1 MRILFVVPRFH
12 TNLYQMVKTL
22 QQKKHEVVFHV
33 ASLGPTEDYS
43 LLTPVRYEQSK
54 ISLLVERVFGKGGV
68 NSPNYFPGALHYWR
82 VFKKLKPEVVIIRD
96 PYRYFSL
103 LVAFFSLF
111 TKTRIVFYT
120 QEELFGFR
128 KIRKRIKQSLTLFFF
143 NAAWMLPIKGN
154 ENETNRKPKYMYYIP
169 LPIPI
174 KPIPQNRKACSE
186 EGPRILMVGKYHQDR
201 KKHFLLL
208 KAISILKEKYKFKVT
223 IAGECI
229 SEQQLERFKRIEEA
243 VHTLGLTEI
252 VDLKKNV
259 PFDKMEELYAAHH
272 VFVLPAIQEQYGVS
286 VTEALGY
293 GLPVICTD
301 TCGARFN
308 IRNGEN
314 GFVIKSASLEA
325 LTAALEALISNKDKV
340 GEMSEKAISYV
351 QNNLSGSV
359 FYERFLH
366 LINDRFRLQYTD

>member
-1 MRILFVVPRFH
+1 MPRFH

-22 QQKKHEVVFHV
+22 QQKKHEVIFHV
-33 ASLGPTEDYS
+33 ASLGSTEDHS

-54 ISLLVERVFGKGGV
+54 VSLLVERVLGRGGV
-68 NSPNYFPGALHYWR
+68 NRPNYFPGALLYWR
-82 VFKKLKPEVVIIRD
+82 VFIKLKPEVVIIRD

-103 LVAFFSLF
+103 LAAFFSLF

-120 QEELFGFR
+120 QEELWGFR
-128 KIRKRIKQSLTLFFF
+128 KVQTRLKQRLTLFFF
-143 NAAWMLPIKGN
+143 NAAWMVPIKGN
-154 ENETNRKPKYMYYIP
+154 ENEASRKPKHMYFVP

-174 KPIPQNRKACSE
+174 KPIPQNRKVCSE

-201 KKHFLLL
+201 KNHFLLL
-208 KAISILKEKYKFKVT
+208 KAISMLKEKYKFKVT

-229 SEQQLERFKRIEEA
+229 REQQVEKFKCIEKA
-243 VHTLGLTEI
+243 VHTLGLAEI

-259 PFDKMEELYAAHH
+259 PFDKMEELYASHH

-308 IRNGEN
+308 ISNGEN
-314 GFVIKSASLEA
+314 GFVIKSGSLEA
-325 LTAALEALISNKDKV
+325 LTAALEALILNKDKV
-340 GEMSEKAISYV
+340 REMSEKAIDYV
-351 QNNLSGSV
+351 QSNLSGSV

-366 LINDRFRLQYTD
+366 LLNDRFQLHYAD